1 MSYLNWAISW
11 DKQQLWQASIFG
23 KVTWQMQVFIPEI
36 PTFCFR
42 VWGFLFHSEENK
54 VAYLRLTW
62 IFFFFFKKEVLES
75 MVAAS
80 QEILLKNK
88 TGFFWYVCTVALIS
102 CPPSS
107 LRRANVNW
115 ATAWVI
121 DLHTKEKLNLNQDNF
136 CLQSS
141 YCKAFPGSC
150 LSSPRPHPELN
161 LLQIYKVNLCRR
173 GKVPKLCMGVTKKKN
188 PADNTQGSWRKFI
201 T

>member
-1 MSYLNWAISW
+1 
-11 DKQQLWQASIFG
+11 
-23 KVTWQMQVFIPEI
+23 
-36 PTFCFR
+36 
-42 VWGFLFHSEENK
+42 
-54 VAYLRLTW
+54 
-62 IFFFFFKKEVLES
+62 
-75 MVAAS
+75 MVADS

-173 GKVPKLCMGVTKKKN
+173 GKVPKLCMGVTKKKKKILLTTHREVGEN
-188 PADNTQGSWRKFI
+188 LSLRPVIDNTVFETLQFACSNSLKVCFTMLCNNNPIHFHWKKTYPLIMEHFCEEIGKL
-201 T
+201 